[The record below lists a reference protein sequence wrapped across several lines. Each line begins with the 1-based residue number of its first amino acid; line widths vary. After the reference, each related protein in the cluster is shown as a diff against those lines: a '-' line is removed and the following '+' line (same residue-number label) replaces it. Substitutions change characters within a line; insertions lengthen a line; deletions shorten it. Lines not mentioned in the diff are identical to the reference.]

1 MSMGKDEDA
10 QTGECPERP
19 GLDGKG
25 EQGQTEG
32 GGDEETEL
40 EEAMAGE
47 EDALEELRAVEPPE
61 RQQVE
66 SVDREQRDHDVLL
79 QRVGRAQVPDEE
91 DDADGD
97 AGDGAEEQDDCLL
110 PRGGSFAPA

>member
-1 MSMGKDEDA
+1 MQPGAEHVMPIWKGEGA
-10 QTGECPERP
+10 QTGEYPERP

-79 QRVGRAQVPDEE
+79 QRCGRAQVPAEE
-91 DDADGD
+91 DEA
-97 AGDGAEEQDDCLL
+97 A
-110 PRGGSFAPA
+110 